1 MMAFGGSFEF
11 FVPILL
17 AIIAPAIIALLLVK
31 ERHRR
36 TVLRITG
43 AVLTVFAF
51 WIGALVTSTGG
62 CGVGFLGILF
72 GPIVAGV
79 AIAISVCLP
88 RTRLVDYTLLAL
100 FILAPF
106 AGALAGAGAHDT
118 VSSCP

>member
-1 MMAFGGSFEF
+1 METTS

-17 AIIAPAIIALLLVK
+17 TIVVSGIIALLLVK

-43 AVLTVFAF
+43 SVLTVFVF

-62 CGVGFLGILF
+62 CGMMIFGMLF
-72 GPIVAGV
+72 GPFVAGA

-88 RTRLVDYTLLAL
+88 KTRLVDAILLGL

-106 AGALAGAGAHDT
+106 AGALAGSGVHDT